1 MIDALEYLSE
11 PRPHLGIPEAPDM
24 SRKPP
29 IALPHMKRT
38 HLAMLFND
46 LGYRTGAEI
55 GVCWGSYSRCLSV
68 NNPEATI
75 YSIDPWEV
83 YPEYLEDYTEEKM
96 ERIYAIARKKLEGTG
111 CVIIR
116 KFSMDAVKDF
126 DDASLDFVYI
136 DANHEFQHVTND
148 IAEWSK
154 KVRPGGIVSGH
165 DFTRYKRKP
174 VCHVKSVVGGWAY
187 SYGIKPWF
195 VARGEHGSSWFWV
208 KQ

>member
-154 KVRPGGIVSGH
+154 KVRPGELCQVTTSHGTSASL
-165 DFTRYKRKP
+165 FATSRA
-174 VCHVKSVVGGWAY
+174 SLVGGRT
-187 SYGIKPWF
+187 PT
-195 VARGEHGSSWFWV
+195 GSSRGSSLGASMARAGFG
-208 KQ
+208 